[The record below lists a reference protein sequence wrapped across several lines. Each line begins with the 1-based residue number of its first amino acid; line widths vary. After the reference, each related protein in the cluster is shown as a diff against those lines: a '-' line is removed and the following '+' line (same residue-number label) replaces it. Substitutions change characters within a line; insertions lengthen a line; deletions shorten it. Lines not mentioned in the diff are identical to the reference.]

1 MNKQLLKACLERVV
15 LVTRGWADDVSL
27 AAPLRH
33 MSLHVHRLA
42 CEAVRH
48 RELSSSSIRNV
59 ELRFC
64 LMCRRLKAGQGE
76 CTQKLEQC
84 QLLQLERAAEKQPL
98 KYFLAG
104 HSGAVAA
111 NAAAV
116 VDESS
121 CLQA

>member
-15 LVTRGWADDVSL
+15 VVTRAWADDASL
-27 AAPLRH
+27 ASPLRH

-48 RELSSSSIRNV
+48 RDLSSSSIRNV

-84 QLLQLERAAEKQPL
+84 QLLQPERASEKQPL
-98 KYFLAG
+98 KYLLLGNAG
-104 HSGAVAA
+104 IVAA

-116 VDESS
+116 ADESS
-121 CLQA
+121 CMQA